1 MPSKLSNGVVAV
13 KYDVEILN
21 LLKTRFECI
30 DADFMNFTTEFL
42 DEVLANYSVY
52 VSDYRLSA

>member
-1 MPSKLSNGVVAV
+1 M

-42 DEVLANYSVY
+42 VEVLANYSVY